1 MDTEYPPRDARYP
14 EPMDGL
20 RSFAEDPMA
29 HVPPGHDDERIEDPR
44 FILTFSPG
52 AHFWS
57 VSVGRLRFDP
67 DQVAPAVA
75 EIRDLMAVRGRTASV
90 WSVGGSSTPSDLTAQ
105 LTGLGMEPEGT
116 SDVLVLT
123 RPPAREA
130 ADFEVREVRSLRD
143 LHAWIDVSA
152 RGFGWSEEDAQDERA
167 RAQDTWRAQRGDPAV
182 ARLLAFDDG
191 RPIAAGRA
199 EISAHGLF
207 LGGGATLP
215 SDRRRG
221 AMTALLAAA
230 WDDAERRGTP
240 ALAAYGGAMSAPILM
255 GLGFE
260 KTGEMIHL
268 IDRM

>member
-1 MDTEYPPRDARYP
+1 
-14 EPMDGL
+14 
-20 RSFAEDPMA
+20 MA
-29 HVPPGHDDERIEDPR
+29 HVPSGPDDERIEDPR
-44 FILTFSPG
+44 FIVTFSPG

-67 DQVAPAVA
+67 DQVASAVA
-75 EIRDLMAVRGRTASV
+75 EIRELMAVRGRTASV
-90 WSVGGSSTPSDLTAQ
+90 WSVGDSSTPSDLAAR

-123 RPPAREA
+123 SPPARPA
-130 ADFEVREVRSLRD
+130 ASAFEVREVRSLLD
-143 LHAWIDVSA
+143 LQAWIDVSA
-152 RGFGWSEEDAQDERA
+152 QGFGWSEEDAQDERT
-167 RAQDTWRAQRGDPAV
+167 RAQDTWRAQRGDPSV